1 MKVFVRLSIGMMVVL
16 TIFSCQTKENKML
29 RASVDSLKTE
39 LSTSMEVAQTLSEV
53 GSLMDSIDQNRNLLN
68 VNMVEGTSYTNYK
81 ERMWELNEYVKQTVR
96 KIASLEEVVRKSK
109 SNNSY
114 YASTIKKLKADLE
127 SQTLRMTALQQEVES
142 VRGQNAELTETVRLK
157 NEALVERDEMIQL
170 NQQSIASL
178 EQRLQEISI
187 QASTDQADALF
198 KQAQALEIA
207 AQRTKF
213 APKKKKATSREALE
227 LYKLAAQMGKVEAE
241 QKIAALEKSI

>member
-1 MKVFVRLSIGMMVVL
+1 MKLFARLSIGMMVVL
-16 TIFSCQTKENKML
+16 TIFGCQTRENKML

-39 LSTSMEVAQTLSEV
+39 LTTSLEVAQTLNEV

-81 ERMWELNEYVKQTVR
+81 DRMWELNEYVKQTVR
-96 KIASLEEVVRKSK
+96 KIAALEEVVRKSK

-127 SQTLRMTALQQEVES
+127 SQTIKMTALQQEVEN
-142 VRGQNAELTETVRLK
+142 VRGQNTELVETVRLK
-157 NEALVERDEMIQL
+157 NEALFERDEMIQL

-178 EQRLQEISI
+178 ENRLQEISV
-187 QASTDQADALF
+187 QASTDQADALY
-198 KQAQALEIA
+198 KQAQALEMA

-227 LYKLAAQMGKVEAE
+227 LYRLAAQMGKTEAT
-241 QKIAALEKSI
+241 QKIAELEKSI

>member
-1 MKVFVRLSIGMMVVL
+1 MVVL
-16 TIFSCQTKENKML
+16 TIFGCQTRENKML

-39 LSTSMEVAQTLSEV
+39 LTTSLEVAQTLNEV

-81 ERMWELNEYVKQTVR
+81 DRMWELNEYVKQTVR
-96 KIASLEEVVRKSK
+96 KIAALEEVVRKSK

-114 YASTIKKLKADLE
+114 YASAIKKLKADLE
-127 SQTLRMTALQQEVES
+127 SQTIKMTALQQEVES
-142 VRGQNAELTETVRLK
+142 VRGQNTELVETVRLK
-157 NEALVERDEMIQL
+157 NEALFERDEMIQL

-178 EQRLQEISI
+178 ENRLQEISV

-198 KQAQALEIA
+198 KQAQALEMA
-207 AQRTKF
+207 AERTKF

-227 LYKLAAQMGKVEAE
+227 LYRLAAQMGKTEAT
-241 QKIAALEKSI
+241 QKIAELEKSI